1 MEKSFFHNHAPKF
14 YAVFRI
20 LVGLMFLSHG
30 IGKVQGI
37 FAGSLPLLGLM
48 GLAALIET
56 LAGLLILIGLAVR
69 PAALIA
75 ALEVLVAY
83 FMVHA
88 SKGLNPL
95 VNGGNGGEPALLYF
109 AAFLVLLG
117 YGSGAFSLDK
127 MLARK

>member
-1 MEKSFFHNHAPKF
+1 MEKSFFQGHAPKF
-14 YAVFRI
+14 YVVFRI
-20 LVGLMFLSHG
+20 LVGLMFLLHG

-37 FAGSLPLLGLM
+37 YAGSLALFSLM

-56 LAGLLILIGLAVR
+56 LGGLLILIGLAVR
-69 PAALIA
+69 PAALVS
-75 ALEVLVAY
+75 ALEILIAY
-83 FMVHA
+83 FMAHA
-88 SKGLNPL
+88 SKGLSPL
-95 VNGGNGGEPALLYF
+95 SNGGEAALLYF